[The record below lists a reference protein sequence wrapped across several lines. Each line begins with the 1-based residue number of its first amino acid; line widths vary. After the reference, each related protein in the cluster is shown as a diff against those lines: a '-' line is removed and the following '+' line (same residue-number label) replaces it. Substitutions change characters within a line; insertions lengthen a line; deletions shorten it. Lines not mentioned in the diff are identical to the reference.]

1 MKKNIYISPNKSL
14 SRKKIIMFLLF
25 TGFLIIFIGVRFIFV
40 GAWPIIFFGIAEF
53 IVLVVCTYLFYEN
66 SKKGEKISLRDSKIF
81 LDKTLEDKEYR
92 ILEYNLAW
100 TKIKNE
106 NDSLSMSY
114 SGKKIFFAKFLSN
127 KRRIKLKKIID
138 KYKSRFQ

>member
-14 SRKKIIMFLLF
+14 SRKQIIMFLLF

-81 LDKTLEDKEYR
+81 
-92 ILEYNLAW
+92 
-100 TKIKNE
+100 
-106 NDSLSMSY
+106 
-114 SGKKIFFAKFLSN
+114 F
-127 KRRIKLKKIID
+127 
-138 KYKSRFQ
+138 

>member
-1 MKKNIYISPNKSL
+1 M
-14 SRKKIIMFLLF
+14 
-25 TGFLIIFIGVRFIFV
+25 

-114 SGKKIFFAKFLSN
+114 SGKKTFLQN
-127 KRRIKLKKIID
+127 FLVIKEELN
-138 KYKSRFQ
+138 

>member
-14 SRKKIIMFLLF
+14 SGKQIIMFLLF
-25 TGFLIIFIGVRFIFV
+25 IGFLIIFIGVRFIFV

-53 IVLVVCTYLFYEN
+53 IVLVVCTYLFYRN
-66 SKKGEKISLRDSKIF
+66 SKKGEKISLRGSKIF

-114 SGKKIFFAKFLSN
+114 SGKKTFFAKFLNN

>member
-14 SRKKIIMFLLF
+14 SRKQIIMFLLF

-138 KYKSRFQ
+138 KYKSRF